1 MQHKNMHQ
9 KKIILPLEIVE
20 QSVHKES
27 KPIDL
32 KMDSLDQRLL
42 AKMLSDTN
50 TKGLKIL
57 FEPFSGIT
65 L

>member
-1 MQHKNMHQ
+1 MHH
-9 KKIILPLEIVE
+9 KKIFILPLEIAE

-32 KMDSLDQRLL
+32 KTDSMDQKLL

-50 TKGLKIL
+50 IKGLKI
-57 FEPFSGIT
+57 I
-65 L
+65 

>member
-1 MQHKNMHQ
+1 MHH
-9 KKIILPLEIVE
+9 KKIFILPLEIAE

-27 KPIDL
+27 MPTGW
-32 KMDSLDQRLL
+32 KMDSKDRKLL

-57 FEPFSGIT
+57 FELFSEIT